1 MNFTELSLNTNILSL
16 GGILGTTGSQQ
27 LINNINAQCG
37 GASFFG
43 SDLDPFR
50 SGFHSFMTQIV
61 QPIREAQVTLSNATH
76 AMLNP
81 DVYRPIDS
89 VEELEKGIPPCM
101 QLGIIYH
108 PPIRKMLEEERIA
121 GFGIDH
127 KTLMKEDP
135 FANPLKSGYIELHS
149 TMLGPNGE
157 YTIEFIDSTD
167 DPPLSFK
174 DKEALRATREY
185 IDRFLQEELTRETD
199 FTNYPNLHG

>member
-1 MNFTELSLNTNILSL
+1 MILSELSLNTNILSL

-43 SDLDPFR
+43 SEQDPFR
-50 SGFHSFMTQIV
+50 TGFHNFMTQIV
-61 QPIREAQVTLSNATH
+61 QPIREAQIVMTQATQ
-76 AMLNP
+76 AILNP

-89 VEELEKGIPPCM
+89 IEELEKGIPPCM
-101 QLGIIYH
+101 QMGVIYY
-108 PPIRKMLEEERIA
+108 PPIRKMLEEERIS

-135 FANPLKSGYIELHS
+135 YANVLKSGYVELHS

-167 DPPLSFK
+167 DPELTFK
-174 DKEALRATREY
+174 DKDALRRTREY
-185 IDRFLQEELTRETD
+185 IDKFMREELTRETD